1 MGSCRSMG
9 MTELDSRELSAS
21 TAELPEQML
30 DSLERVIL
38 GQRSNLTLILATM
51 LSGGHVLLE
60 DRPGVGK
67 TVLARAIGAM
77 LGVDVNRVQGTPDLL
92 PSDVT
97 GVHVYN
103 PKSGEWSFRAG
114 PIFTSLLL
122 VDELNRATPKS
133 QSALLEAMAE
143 GQVSVDG
150 TTKQLDPNFM
160 VIATQNPR
168 GEVGTHPLGNA
179 QLDRF
184 ATSVQLGLP
193 DRESERRVI
202 SGNAGAPHL
211 ADLAPVANS
220 EQIESLRRRIATLPI
235 HDLVLDYLL
244 DVVESFRSI
253 EGVWLSV
260 RVTQTLLQVARGR
273 AVFEGRPYV
282 IPQDVQA
289 VTPSVLAHRLPSAF
303 DRASILGVLVAVP
316 VPVDAG

>member
-1 MGSCRSMG
+1 MG
-9 MTELDSRELSAS
+9 MTELDSGDRIAS
-21 TAELPEQML
+21 LDDLPVRML
-30 DSLERVIL
+30 DSLEQVIL
-38 GQRSNLTLILATM
+38 GQRSNLALILSTM
-51 LSGGHVLLE
+51 LSGGHVLIE

-77 LGVDVNRVQGTPDLL
+77 LGVDTNRIQGTPDLL

-97 GVHVYN
+97 GVHIYN
-103 PKSGEWSFRAG
+103 PQSGEWSFSAG

-150 TTKQLDPNFM
+150 TTQQLDPNFM
-160 VIATQNPR
+160 VIATQNPK
-168 GEVGTHPLGNA
+168 GEIGTHPLGSA

-184 ATSVQLGLP
+184 AASVRLGLP
-193 DRESERRVI
+193 DRTSERSIV
-202 SGNAGAPHL
+202 AGDAGTAHL
-211 ADLAPVANS
+211 SDVLPVAS
-220 EQIESLRRRIATLPI
+220 ADEIQALRHKIATLPV
-235 HDLVLDYLL
+235 HDLVLDYLI
-244 DVVESFRSI
+244 DVVEAFRSV

-273 AVFEGRPYV
+273 AVFEGRSFV
-282 IPQDVQA
+282 IPQDIQSVA
-289 VTPSVLAHRLPSAF
+289 PSVFAHRLPTAF
-303 DRASILGVLVAVP
+303 DRASILGVLVGVS